1 MVMHKKLS
9 SGVSQ
14 SIQNTMECHK
24 NQVALVEQMK
34 PQEFFIKIANTLE
47 ERRSVFQ
54 LGYDVYLQ
62 KGFIKKNAN
71 EWLIRNYDFQGDTVI
86 LMVQDRN
93 KNIAGSA
100 TLVFDGNLQLPA
112 EKNYKKE
119 LMNMRQLGFRTT
131 EFSRLVINPDFR
143 NSKEILV
150 MLFNYAA
157 IYIHQVKRYNGLAIQ
172 VNPRHKNFYK
182 ALLEFQEI
190 GGEQSCPQ
198 VQNAPSVLLYL
209 TEEKYREACNKREAQ
224 GASDRRSLYSYFL
237 DSDKE
242 SLVAHYLAKQA
253 KPMSE
258 EEKMY
263 FKCSDSGVFEAV
275 CV

>member
-1 MVMHKKLS
+1 MVRHKKITS
-9 SGVSQ
+9 SVSQ
-14 SIQNTMECHK
+14 SIQNTMVCHK
-24 NQVALVEQMK
+24 NQMALVEQVK
-34 PQEFFIKIANTLE
+34 PQMFVFKIANTLE

-54 LGYDVYLQ
+54 LGYDVYLE
-62 KGFIKKNAN
+62 KGFIKKNVKK
-71 EWLIRNYDFQGDTVI
+71 WLIRNYDFQNDTVI
-86 LMVQDRN
+86 LMVQDRDN
-93 KNIAGSA
+93 NIAGSA
-100 TLVFDGNLQLPA
+100 TLVFDGDQQLPA
-112 EKNYKKE
+112 EKNYKEE
-119 LMNMRQLGFRTT
+119 LKSMRQLGFRTT
-131 EFSRLVINPDFR
+131 ELSRLIINPEYR

-157 IYIHQVKRYNGLAIQ
+157 IYIHHVKRYNGLAIQ

-209 TEEKYREACNKREAQ
+209 TEEKYREACRKREAQ
-224 GASDRRSLYSYFL
+224 VVSDKRSLYTYFL
-237 DSDKE
+237 ASDKE

-253 KPMSE
+253 KPMTE

-263 FKCSDSGVFEAV
+263 FKFSDSGVFEAV